1 MSKVSV
7 IIAAAGKSE
16 RFGGNETKTFAK
28 LDGREL
34 FLRSLELFVN
44 REDVCQTI
52 LVVAPDELDTVKSRY
67 GANLGFMGVTLTAGG
82 AQRFDSVAKALD
94 LVSDQADLVAVHD
107 AARPCVAHEM
117 IDAVFAEAAKTG
129 AAILA
134 TPVTATLKRVSDSGV
149 IDQTVSRAGLWEAQ
163 TPQVFKPELLAQ
175 AYAALKDIDASVT
188 DDAQL
193 VESTGHPVS
202 VVQSD
207 PGNLKITTKADMT
220 IAAAVL
226 KRRVS
231 QKPVSPR
238 GPFEEA
244 QW

>member
-7 IIAAAGKSE
+7 IIAAAGKGE
-16 RFGGNETKTFAK
+16 RFGGSESKTFAK

-44 REDVCQTI
+44 REDVCQTV
-52 LVVAPDELDTVKSRY
+52 LVVAPSDMDTVKTRY
-67 GANLGFMGVTLTAGG
+67 GANLGFMGVTLAEGG
-82 AQRFDSVAKALD
+82 EERFESVAKALEM
-94 LVSDQADLVAVHD
+94 VSEDADLIAVHD
-107 AARPCVAHEM
+107 AARPCVSFDM

-134 TPVTATLKRVSDSGV
+134 NPVTATLKRVSDSGV
-149 IDQTVSRAGLWEAQ
+149 IDGTTSRAGLWEAQ
-163 TPQVFKPELLAQ
+163 TPQVFKRDLLIQ
-175 AYAALKDIDASVT
+175 AYANLQDMDQPIT

-193 VESTGHPVS
+193 IELMGHPVS

-207 PGNLKITTKADMT
+207 PTNLKITTKADMT
-220 IAAAVL
+220 IAASVI
-226 KRRVS
+226 KRLNT
-231 QKPVSPR
+231 QKPASPR

>member
-1 MSKVSV
+1 MSKVSA

-16 RFGGNETKTFAK
+16 RFGTGSKTFAK

-52 LVVAPDELDTVKSRY
+52 LVVAPNDLDNVKTRY
-67 GANLGFMGVTLTAGG
+67 GANLGFIGVTLVEGG
-82 AQRFDSVAKALD
+82 DERFDSVAKALAV
-94 LVSDQADLVAVHD
+94 VSDDADLIAVHD
-107 AARPCVAHEM
+107 AARPCVSFEM

-134 TPVTATLKRVSDSGV
+134 SPVTATLKRVSESGV
-149 IDQTVSRAGLWEAQ
+149 IDQTESREGLWEAQ
-163 TPQVFKPELLAQ
+163 TPQVFKRELLVQ
-175 AYAALKDIDASVT
+175 AYEKIKDMDGPIT

-193 VESTGHPVS
+193 LESSGHPVS

-207 PGNLKITTKADMT
+207 QGNLKITTKADMA

-226 KRRVS
+226 KRLNTK
-231 QKPVSPR
+231 KPASSR
-238 GPFEEA
+238 SPFEEA